1 MLPLRNKYSSKIKGD
16 CFQYSKEAQV
26 EQIIDF
32 KELGHDKDNKNFSFS
47 YTQKIRKG
55 HWKTDSWGIDS
66 LVPEKNENGEDL
78 YDEKKYYMI
87 VSYDKNDNMTYKTFD
102 NEEDYKKAK
111 NW

>member
-1 MLPLRNKYSSKIKGD
+1 M
-16 CFQYSKEAQV
+16 

-55 HWKTDSWGIDS
+55 YWKKDQGPFGLSEVES
-66 LVPEKNENGEDL
+66 FVPEKNENGEDL

>member
-1 MLPLRNKYSSKIKGD
+1 MVTPIIVLPTVFILL
-16 CFQYSKEAQV
+16 
-26 EQIIDF
+26 DF
-32 KELGHDKDNKNFSFS
+32 KTICQIKK
-47 YTQKIRKG
+47 
-55 HWKTDSWGIDS
+55 
-66 LVPEKNENGEDL
+66 

>member
-1 MLPLRNKYSSKIKGD
+1 MGGRSYHSNDYRFG
-16 CFQYSKEAQV
+16 YT
-26 EQIIDF
+26 
-32 KELGHDKDNKNFSFS
+32 GHDF
-47 YTQKIRKG
+47 
-55 HWKTDSWGIDS
+55 
-66 LVPEKNENGEDL
+66 VPEKNENGEDL